1 MKSLFDILSAQ
12 RRFVYL
18 LVGLLSVGGIY
29 AALRLP
35 SAIYPELAFP
45 RVLIVA
51 EGSSLGARQ
60 MLFTVTRPIEEA
72 VSIVPG
78 VTRVRSRTIRGST
91 EISVTFSD
99 NTDMTYALQQVQAR
113 VNQVRGALP
122 NELDIEV
129 ERMTPSL
136 FPILSYNLEGG
147 DPASLYDIARYQLK
161 PLVSRVPGVGRVDVQ
176 GSDVR
181 EIEVI
186 ADPAR
191 LAAQRLTYDDLAT
204 AIKASTGVSA
214 VGRLPQDYKQYLIVA
229 AQEARSPE
237 DIAAVVVG
245 RGLRVR
251 DVATVTLGTEDHVR
265 IIAGDGKPAALLNI
279 TRQPGGNTLAI
290 VDSVASLARSVKKAL
305 PPGVTLKA
313 VYDQGALVRDA
324 MKSVRDAMLV
334 GAMLAVIILLLFLH
348 HARITAISASS
359 IPLTLAISVF
369 AMYLIGQTFN
379 LMTLGAMAIAIGLVI
394 DDSVVI
400 TENIVRH
407 LRLNPNRHEAI
418 REAVHEL
425 IWPVT
430 TSTLTTVVVFLPL
443 RLLKGVVGQFFAA
456 LSITLTIAVLV
467 SLVLA
472 LTIIPL
478 MSDQFLTSAD
488 AEAESGDEQP
498 AAPKATMA
506 VSFLSRVRHALDTLS
521 VRYQESLRRVLH
533 HPRRMLIAAAL
544 LIIAGVLAQRFV
556 GTGFLPEM
564 DEGAF
569 VLDYFTPGGTA
580 LAETDRQLHIVERIL
595 AATPEVQGT
604 SRRTGAE
611 LGLFATEQ
619 NTGDIVARLSP
630 QSRRSRSIFEIID
643 DVRGKIEAAVPR
655 LRIEFVQILSD
666 VINDL
671 AGSARPVEIKLYG
684 SDLDRLEAYAKSVEP
699 KMAGIQGIE
708 DLYNGVSEP
717 SAELDMR
724 VNEAEANRVGL
735 TPQNVADAAMGALL
749 GAPAGE
755 VRLADRSVAV
765 RVRAPDTVRFNRL
778 QLTALP
784 IVSSQTGATVPLGTL
799 ATFDPVET
807 RAELLRE
814 NQQQMIAMTADVSGR
829 SLGSVMKD
837 VKVALTAHPPPTGIR
852 MELGGQ
858 YASQQDAFRGLLLV
872 LALAAASVVAVMV
885 LQFQSFVEALI
896 VLLAAPLSFVG
907 AVGLLL
913 VTGTPLNVSSF
924 MGLILLVGLVVKNGI
939 ILLDFTRHRMLA
951 DDLPLERA
959 ILEAARVRLRPILMT
974 TLCTLFGLLPLAL
987 GLGAG
992 SELQKPLALAVI
1004 GGLTLSTPIT
1014 LFVVPTMLV
1023 AIRGRNYRLSRDTLF
1038 A

>member
-1 MKSLFDILSAQ
+1 M
-12 RRFVYL
+12 
-18 LVGLLSVGGIY
+18 
-29 AALRLP
+29 
-35 SAIYPELAFP
+35 
-45 RVLIVA
+45 
-51 EGSSLGARQ
+51 
-60 MLFTVTRPIEEA
+60 
-72 VSIVPG
+72 
-78 VTRVRSRTIRGST
+78 
-91 EISVTFSD
+91 
-99 NTDMTYALQQVQAR
+99 
-113 VNQVRGALP
+113 
-122 NELDIEV
+122 
-129 ERMTPSL
+129 
-136 FPILSYNLEGG
+136 
-147 DPASLYDIARYQLK
+147 
-161 PLVSRVPGVGRVDVQ
+161 PGVGRVDVQ

-181 EIEVI
+181 EVEVI

-191 LAAQRLTYDDLAT
+191 LASQRLTYDDLAN
-204 AIKASTGVSA
+204 AIKEATGVTA

-229 AQEARSPE
+229 AQEAHSPD
-237 DIAAVVVG
+237 DIANTVVG
-245 RGLRVR
+245 HGLRVR

-279 TRQPGGNTLAI
+279 TRQPGGNTLEI
-290 VDSVASLARSVKKAL
+290 VDSVARLARSVKLSL

-324 MKSVRDAMLV
+324 MKSVRDAMII
-334 GAMLAVIILLLFLH
+334 GAILAVIILLLFLH
-348 HARITAISASS
+348 HTRITAISASS

-407 LRLNPNRHEAI
+407 MRLNPNRHEAI
-418 REAVHEL
+418 REAVQEL

-467 SLVLA
+467 SLLLA

-478 MSDQFLTSAD
+478 MSDQFLTATD
-488 AEAESGDEQP
+488 AEAEDIRTETQKRKP
-498 AAPKATMA
+498 NAA
-506 VSFLSRVRHALDTLS
+506 SEFLNRIRHQLDTLS
-521 VRYQESLRRVLH
+521 LRYQYALERVLH
-533 HPRRMLIAAAL
+533 HRRRVLITAAI
-544 LIIAGVLAQRFV
+544 LIVAGVVAERFV

-580 LAETDRQLHIVERIL
+580 LTETDREIHIVERIL
-595 AATPEVQGT
+595 AQTPEIEAT

-611 LGLFATEQ
+611 LGLFATAQ
-619 NTGDIVARLSP
+619 NTGDIVARLRP
-630 QSRRSRSIFEIID
+630 PGQRSRSIFEVID
-643 DVRGKIEAAVPR
+643 EVRVKVETAVPR

-671 AGSARPVEIKLYG
+671 AGAARPLEIKLYG
-684 SDLDRLEAYAKSVEP
+684 PDLNRLEDYARSIEP
-699 KMAGIQGIE
+699 KIADVPGVE

-717 SAELDMR
+717 SAELDMH
-724 VNEAEANRVGL
+724 VNEAESNRVGL
-735 TPQNVADAAMGALL
+735 TPQSVAEAAMGALL
-749 GAPAGE
+749 GVPAGE
-755 VRLADRSVAV
+755 VRLEDRSIAV
-765 RVRAPDTVRFNRL
+765 RVRAPDSVRYDRL
-778 QLTALP
+778 ALSSLP
-784 IVSSQTGATVPLGTL
+784 IVSSQTGSPVPLGTL
-799 ATFDPVET
+799 ATFEPVET

-814 NQQQMIAMTADVSGR
+814 NQQQMIAITSDVSGR
-829 SLGSVMKD
+829 SLGSVIKD
-837 VKVALTAHPPPTGIR
+837 VKAALAAHPPPAGIR
-852 MELGGQ
+852 LELGGQ

-896 VLLAAPLSFVG
+896 VLLAAPLSFIG

-913 VTGTPLNVSSF
+913 ITGTPLNVSSF
-924 MGLILLVGLVVKNGI
+924 MGLILLVGLIVKNGI
-939 ILLDFTRHRMLA
+939 ILLDFTRHRMET
-951 DDLPLERA
+951 DDLPLDRA
-959 ILEAARVRLRPILMT
+959 ITEAARVRLRPILMT
-974 TLCTLFGLLPLAL
+974 TLCTLFGLLPLGL

-1014 LFVVPTMLV
+1014 LFVVPTLLV
-1023 AIRGRNYRLSRDTLF
+1023 AIRGRGYRLIHTH
-1038 A
+1038 